1 MGYMSAA
8 SADALHDWLDAL
20 IGALAGA
27 AERGESLAGVAPV
40 GVPPLPRTLHA
51 LCEALDVSPDD
62 LPLLA
67 LALSAD
73 VEPRYG
79 RLLAYVQDDST
90 AFRPT
95 VELCRDVAGLQ
106 ADAALARLAGARLI
120 SLSNAPVGGLAR
132 VVPDA
137 HVVGLVHGR
146 LYGHPLL
153 AGICNVRAP
162 GRPNG
167 PGEWRALVEAAREGP
182 VRIWL
187 AGGRRERAE
196 SAAAEI
202 AAELGSPLLHVD
214 LDSALAADPSLA
226 NIAPTL
232 MREAWLR
239 DAVVFISSADSAFGA
254 SDPRAARNLAAAIA
268 DDGGVCIFHGA
279 QANPPGILDDPRR
292 PLGVVAMPLFPAT
305 PSERETVLTAA
316 LATHGLDLDPEVRR
330 TVANRFRLDPDE
342 INGAVA
348 RASVSL
354 RLGRFD
360 DLHMA
365 LTEAARAARGHQ
377 LAAVATRVE
386 PRASWGDLLLPE
398 DVVRQLHELV
408 ALVTTRDYVWDGA
421 GFGATSARGRGVSA
435 LFAGASGTG
444 KTTAAEVVAGEL
456 GFDLYRID
464 LASVV
469 SKYIGETE
477 KNLDR
482 VFSAAE
488 GANAVLLFDEAD
500 ALFGQRSEVTDAH
513 DRYANV
519 EIAYLLQRIEAYD
532 GVAILTTNLR
542 HHVDEAFLR
551 RLSCTIT
558 FPIPDEDGRR
568 RIWAQAWPAAVDVDD
583 EVDRDRLAQR
593 FRLTGGGVHNV
604 AVYATHL
611 AAAGDEPVRSA
622 HVLQALRREYQKLGV
637 ALDED
642 AA

>member
-1 MGYMSAA
+1 MS
-8 SADALHDWLDAL
+8 SARTADPLCDWLDAL
-20 IGALAGA
+20 IGPLAEA
-27 AERGESLAGVAPV
+27 AESGAPLEDVATPS
-40 GVPPLPRTLHA
+40 VPPLPPTLSA
-51 LCEALDVSPDD
+51 LCEALGVRQDD

-67 LALSAD
+67 LALSPD
-73 VEPRYG
+73 VAPRYG
-79 RLLAYVQDDST
+79 RLLAHIQDDPT

-95 VELCRDVAGLQ
+95 VELCRAVFGRH
-106 ADAALARLAGARLI
+106 ADPAAARLAAARLV
-120 SLSNAPVGGLAR
+120 SLSDAPVDGLAR

-137 HVVGLVHGR
+137 HVSGLLRGNPRVHPMLARICRLGAPGEAKGLV
-146 LYGHPLL
+146 
-153 AGICNVRAP
+153 
-162 GRPNG
+162 
-167 PGEWRALVEAAREGP
+167 EWSELIDTAREGP
-182 VRIWL
+182 VRIWF
-187 AGGRRERAE
+187 AGGRPERAE
-196 SAAAEI
+196 LIAAEI
-202 AAELGSPLLHVD
+202 ATCLGSPLLHVD
-214 LDSALAADPSLA
+214 LESALAVEPSLA
-226 NIAPTL
+226 NVAPTIV
-232 MREAWLR
+232 REAWLR
-239 DAVVFISSADSAFGA
+239 DAVLFFPSADSLFGA
-254 SDPRAARNLAAAIA
+254 SDPRASRNLAAALA

-279 QANPPGILDDPRR
+279 QSTPPGLLDDPRR
-292 PLGVVAMPLFPAT
+292 PLGVVATPLFPAT
-305 PSERETVLTAA
+305 PKEREAALSAA
-316 LATHGLDLDPEVRR
+316 LAERGLGLDAEARR

-342 INGAVA
+342 IRGAVA
-348 RASVSL
+348 RASASL

-360 DLHMA
+360 DLHAA
-365 LTEAARAARGHQ
+365 LTEAARSARGHQ

-386 PRASWGDLLLPE
+386 PRAAWGDLLLPE
-398 DVVRQLHELV
+398 DVVRQLRELV

-568 RIWAQAWPAAVDVDD
+568 RLWAQAWPPAVDVDA
-583 EVDRDRLAQR
+583 EVDRNGLAQR

-622 HVLQALRREYQKLGV
+622 HVLRALRREYQKLGV

-642 AA
+642 TA

>member
-1 MGYMSAA
+1 
-8 SADALHDWLDAL
+8 
-20 IGALAGA
+20 
-27 AERGESLAGVAPV
+27 V
-40 GVPPLPRTLHA
+40 
-51 LCEALDVSPDD
+51 
-62 LPLLA
+62 
-67 LALSAD
+67 
-73 VEPRYG
+73 
-79 RLLAYVQDDST
+79 
-90 AFRPT
+90 
-95 VELCRDVAGLQ
+95 
-106 ADAALARLAGARLI
+106 
-120 SLSNAPVGGLAR
+120 
-132 VVPDA
+132 
-137 HVVGLVHGR
+137 
-146 LYGHPLL
+146 
-153 AGICNVRAP
+153 
-162 GRPNG
+162 
-167 PGEWRALVEAAREGP
+167 
-182 VRIWL
+182 
-187 AGGRRERAE
+187 
-196 SAAAEI
+196 
-202 AAELGSPLLHVD
+202 
-214 LDSALAADPSLA
+214 
-226 NIAPTL
+226 
-232 MREAWLR
+232 REAWLR
-239 DAVVFISSADSAFGA
+239 DAVLFVSSADSMFGA
-254 SDPRAARNLAAAIA
+254 CDPRAARNLAAALA
-268 DDGGVCIFHGA
+268 DDGGVCVLHGA
-279 QANPPGILDDPRR
+279 QATPPGILDDPRR
-292 PLGVVAMPLFPAT
+292 PLGVVAAPLLPAT
-305 PSERETVLTAA
+305 PKEREAA
-316 LATHGLDLDPEVRR
+316 LSTALAERGLDLDAGRRR
-330 TVANRFRLDPDE
+330 TIANRFRLDPDE
-342 INGAVA
+342 IRGAVA
-348 RASVSL
+348 RASASL

-360 DLHMA
+360 DLHTA
-365 LTEAARAARGHQ
+365 LTEAARSARGHQ

-398 DVVRQLHELV
+398 DVVRQLRELV

-519 EIAYLLQRIEAYD
+519 EIAYLLQRIESYD

-568 RIWAQAWPAAVDVDD
+568 RLWAQAWPPAVDVDG
-583 EVDRDRLAQR
+583 ELDRDGLAQR

-622 HVLQALRREYQKLGV
+622 HVLRALRREYQKLGV
-637 ALDED
+637 VLDED
-642 AA
+642 TA